1 VKLLRERPD
10 LAVLVKSVSI
20 AIAVHIILK
29 SICHSGKANDTAD
42 GMVSDEATAAQS
54 DTTTET
60 GCNDLIRPGHQD
72 SLVLEGSNGTEVLKN
87 LLRILPK
94 AHHVRMV
101 PPLIIWTPWHVVKR
115 EHRKPMRLRLNKLRG
130 SGQGLVAP
138 FGGPST

>member
-10 LAVLVKSVSI
+10 FAVLVKSISI

-29 SICHSGKANDTAD
+29 SVCHTGKANDTAD
-42 GMVSDEATAAQS
+42 GMVSDEATAVQS

-60 GCNDLIRPGHQD
+60 GCNDLIRPGHED

-87 LLRILPK
+87 LLRLLPK

-101 PPLIIWTPWHVVKR
+101 PPPIIWTPWHIVKR
-115 EHRKPMRLRLNKLRG
+115 ERRKPMRLRPN
-130 SGQGLVAP
+130 QDP
-138 FGGPST
+138 QI